1 MIVFRALT
9 LAWLDLLRPRIFS
22 LALMGMGLTVL
33 LFVALQTGIFWA
45 IRRLVPGDLVLPWI
59 GTLDVGAALSWGSL
73 ALFPVMGF
81 FLMAPVAAG
90 FAGLFAERV
99 AEVVEEMHY
108 PDRRGSSV
116 DFLDG
121 LLESVAVV
129 LAVLAVAGLSLL
141 ATPFLGP
148 LAPVLLFGANGWLL
162 GREFFQMAA
171 RRHMDEPHATAL
183 RRANA
188 GRVTLAGVMV
198 AVALVIPVVNIAVP
212 LLAAAAFTHLFH
224 GLSGTSGQDW
234 RYPLA

>member
-1 MIVFRALT
+1 MMVFRALA
-9 LAWLDLLRPRIFS
+9 LGWLDLLRPRIFR
-22 LALMGMGLTVL
+22 LALMGIGLTIL
-33 LFVALQTGIFWA
+33 LFVALQSGLFWA
-45 IRRLVPGDLVLPWI
+45 IRRFVPGDFALPWI

-108 PDRRGSSV
+108 PARRGGSI
-116 DFLDG
+116 DFWDG

-129 LAVLAVAGLSLL
+129 LAVLAVAIVSLL

-171 RRHMDEPHATAL
+171 RRHMDEPQATAL
-183 RRANA
+183 RQANSA
-188 GRVTLAGVMV
+188 RVTMAGVLV
-198 AVALVIPVVNIAVP
+198 AVALVIPLVNIAVP

-224 GLSGTSGQDW
+224 LISGTSGQDS
-234 RYPLA
+234 RYRRG